1 MILKKKIY
9 ADSLDSVSLELIDA
23 KVDMKEMKK
32 EIDDM
37 ITVDDEAKVAYDEWA
52 LKNPHWTKV
61 ILIRMENKFVTP
73 HANTT
78 EIHSVLM
85 VGIFIFFKRQTFL

>member
-37 ITVDDEAKVAYDEWA
+37 ITVDDEAKVAYDE
-52 LKNPHWTKV
+52 
-61 ILIRMENKFVTP
+61 
-73 HANTT
+73 
-78 EIHSVLM
+78 
-85 VGIFIFFKRQTFL
+85 

>member
-9 ADSLDSVSLELIDA
+9 ADSLDSVSLEFSDA

-37 ITVDDEAKVAYDEWA
+37 ITVDDEAKVAYDE
-52 LKNPHWTKV
+52 
-61 ILIRMENKFVTP
+61 
-73 HANTT
+73 
-78 EIHSVLM
+78 
-85 VGIFIFFKRQTFL
+85 